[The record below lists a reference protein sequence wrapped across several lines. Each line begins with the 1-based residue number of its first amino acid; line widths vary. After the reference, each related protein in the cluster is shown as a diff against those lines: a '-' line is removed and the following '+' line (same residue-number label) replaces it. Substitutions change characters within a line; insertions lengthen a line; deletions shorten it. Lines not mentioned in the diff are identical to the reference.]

1 MGDIVWL
8 HDGRVIYDWPES
20 QASNVCNYWIMRLD
34 PRTGRRTE
42 EPRRLTN
49 WPNFC
54 VSSGSVTDNDK
65 RLTFASWSGFF
76 TTYVAHLDPGGTRAR
91 DARHFTLN
99 DSNDYVVDWTKDSKT
114 IIIAQHRGDSW
125 GLYKQSLDS
134 ETPEQI
140 IQPGPRGWLTGV
152 MSPDDKWII
161 GNVWAGP
168 SESSSPV
175 RMTIVR
181 IWFSGGAP
189 ETVLELSRPA
199 QVSCARPPSTTCVIV
214 EESDDH
220 KQEVVSSFDPI
231 KGRGPELARFVQHQP
246 VDSSEENL
254 IITISPDGSR
264 LGVAQ
269 SAEGSIEIYSQHA
282 QLISKIPARNLG
294 KIIGLSWAADQN
306 GFFVTRKVQGGTE
319 LLHVD
324 LRGRVASLRKC
335 LGQACSGLPSPDGR
349 FVAIIERK
357 QTMNM
362 WMMENF

>member
-1 MGDIVWL
+1 
-8 HDGRVIYDWPES
+8 
-20 QASNVCNYWIMRLD
+20 
-34 PRTGRRTE
+34 
-42 EPRRLTN
+42 
-49 WPNFC
+49 
-54 VSSGSVTDNDK
+54 
-65 RLTFASWSGFF
+65 
-76 TTYVAHLDPGGTRAR
+76 
-91 DARHFTLN
+91 
-99 DSNDYVVDWTKDSKT
+99 
-114 IIIAQHRGDSW
+114 
-125 GLYKQSLDS
+125 
-134 ETPEQI
+134 
-140 IQPGPRGWLTGV
+140 

-181 IWFSGGAP
+181 ISFSGGAP
-189 ETVLELSRPA
+189 ETVLEVSRPA